1 LLRRADLISIHKPLT
16 HNTRNIISADALN
29 KTKKG
34 MRIINCAR
42 GGLVDEPALAAA
54 RDSGHVAGVALDVF
68 VNEPATDHV
77 LFGFDNVVATPHL
90 GTSTLEAQ
98 EKVAL

>member
-1 LLRRADLISIHKPLT
+1 
-16 HNTRNIISADALN
+16 
-29 KTKKG
+29 
-34 MRIINCAR
+34 
-42 GGLVDEPALAAA
+42 
-54 RDSGHVAGVALDVF
+54 
-68 VNEPATDHV
+68 